1 LRVGQL
7 VGPMAAHSELRTA
20 GRWEQRW
27 ADQMADYSAARWE
40 LQSVDQL
47 VPTKVRLRVEQLVG
61 PMAVHWELKSA
72 GRWVQRW
79 ADQMAD

>member
-7 VGPMAAHSELRTA
+7 VGPMAVHWEMKSA

-27 ADQMADYSAARWE
+27 ADPMADYSAARWE

-47 VPTKVRLRVEQLVG
+47 VPRSVRLTVEQLV
-61 PMAVHWELKSA
+61 S
-72 GRWVQRW
+72 RW
-79 ADQMAD
+79 ADRWEHLSDQKMVEK